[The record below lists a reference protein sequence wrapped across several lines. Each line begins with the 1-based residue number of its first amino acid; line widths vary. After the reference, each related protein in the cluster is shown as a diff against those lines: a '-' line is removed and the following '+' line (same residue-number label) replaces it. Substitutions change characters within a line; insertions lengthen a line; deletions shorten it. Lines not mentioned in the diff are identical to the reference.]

1 MNDSSITPT
10 ERLHY
15 QIIIDDEVRQKA
27 SEAVA
32 QKRLL
37 NLKNDI
43 VFKSFFSKEC
53 IESAYCRK
61 KMLSAVIG
69 RTVMDTT
76 VLNPEIL
83 PTRLDGKFPRLDI
96 HCRLDDGSE
105 VEVEMQNSM
114 YQEDQVKRSVYYAAA
129 LTHNSLSS
137 GDQYDRLP
145 AIYQIQFV
153 DFKIVNDT
161 RLHHTYIY
169 REKDDGGVLSDIV
182 QIHYIELPKIRDIL
196 KKQPK
201 DLSEIEFWVMLI
213 MSHEEP
219 KVWDM
224 LSGLTARQEEMK
236 MAQTLLN
243 TMSRDLQEWEN
254 QYGYERFVH
263 DCISREKSAYSRG
276 EEKGRQQGMQQGIQQ
291 GIQLG
296 SSQKAIEDAENLLK
310 MKIGTTEQIAQA
322 IGIPLEKVQEIAEN
336 ILLKTENG
344 KLKE

>member
-1 MNDSSITPT
+1 MNDNFINST

-53 IESAYCRK
+53 IESAYSRK

-169 REKDDGGVLSDIV
+169 REKDDGEVLSDIV
-182 QIHYIELPKIRDIL
+182 QIHYIELPKINDIL

-201 DLSEIEFWVMLI
+201 DLSEIEFWAMLI

-219 KVWDM
+219 KVWEM

-243 TMSRDLQEWEN
+243 TMSRDQQEWEN

-276 EEKGRQQGMQQGIQQ
+276 EKKGIQQ

-296 SSQKAIEDAENLLK
+296 ASQKAIEDALNALK
-310 MKIGTTEQIAQA
+310 MNLSLEQVSKITNLS
-322 IGIPLEKVQEIAEN
+322 LEKVQEIASQLIKN
-336 ILLKTENG
+336 P
-344 KLKE
+344 

>member
-1 MNDSSITPT
+1 MNDNFINST

-32 QKRLL
+32 QKKLL

-153 DFKIVNDT
+153 DFKIVNDI

-169 REKDDGGVLSDIV
+169 REKDDGEVLSDIV

-196 KKQPK
+196 KKEPE
-201 DLSEIEFWVMLI
+201 DLSEIEFWAMLI
-213 MSHEEP
+213 MGHEEP

-243 TMSRDLQEWEN
+243 TMSRDQQEWEN

-276 EEKGRQQGMQQGIQQ
+276 EEKGIQQ
-291 GIQLG
+291 GIA
-296 SSQKAIEDAENLLK
+296 QKAMEAAENFLR
-310 MKIGTTEQIAQA
+310 E
-322 IGIPLEKVQEIAEN
+322 GIPMETVSRCLELPLEKVQEIAEQLRIHN
-336 ILLKTENG
+336 S
-344 KLKE
+344 

>member
-1 MNDSSITPT
+1 MDDNFITPT
-10 ERLHY
+10 ERLRY

-32 QKRLL
+32 QKKLL

-69 RTVMDTT
+69 KTVMATT

-114 YQEDQVKRSVYYAAA
+114 YQEDQVRRSIYYAAA

-153 DFKIVNDT
+153 DFKIVNDN

-169 REKDDGGVLSDIV
+169 MEKDDGEVLSDIV

-196 KKQPK
+196 KKRQE
-201 DLSEIEFWVMLI
+201 DLSEIEFWAMLI

-219 KVWDM
+219 KVWEM
-224 LSGLTARQEEMK
+224 LSGLTARQEEMN

-243 TMSRDLQEWEN
+243 TMSRDQQEWEN

-276 EEKGRQQGMQQGIQQ
+276 EEKGRQQG
-291 GIQLG
+291 IQLG
-296 SSQKAIEDAENLLK
+296 SSQKAVEAAENLLK
-310 MKIGTTEQIAQA
+310 LNILSYEQIAQA
-322 IGIPLEKVQEIAEN
+322 QGLPLEQVKEIAERAAN
-336 ILLKTENG
+336 P
-344 KLKE
+344 